1 MFLKNGYNFSI
12 SQYSNKPNFVTKIT
26 KKKINFFFQI
36 YYTLSILPYQSTS
49 RRKGVIEFVSGIKIS
64 ETNLSL
70 FYAIEA
76 GFIFIM

>member
-1 MFLKNGYNFSI
+1 MVITSLSHNTQTNQILLLKS
-12 SQYSNKPNFVTKIT
+12 P